1 MIYFLIKI
9 IMECYICFQEY
20 TMEKTGFPCFLC
32 NKTCCGN
39 CYVKMFIISKK
50 MPKCGLCRYEKNP
63 KKWQQKTI
71 NLCTELLAKKC
82 GLTDL
87 EIQNLQKKQ

>member
-1 MIYFLIKI
+1 
-9 IMECYICFQEY
+9 
-20 TMEKTGFPCFLC
+20 
-32 NKTCCGN
+32 
-39 CYVKMFIISKK
+39 MFIISKK

-87 EIQNLQKKQ
+87 EIQNLQQKQ